1 MYFIIKRYVDNMSI
15 HDLNN
20 LVISN
25 GIGLSNEE
33 LEFSYQFIKKN
44 WMSILSNKGV
54 FDIDKYKDRF
64 SEENFTKIKKL
75 YKDMLLKYGSY
86 LK

>member
-1 MYFIIKRYVDNMSI
+1 MFILIKRYIDNMSI

-20 LVISN
+20 LAISR
-25 GIGLSNEE
+25 GIGLDNEE
-33 LEFSYQFIKKN
+33 LEFSYNFIKKN
-44 WMSILSNKGV
+44 WQNILSNKGL

-64 SEENFTKIKKL
+64 SEVNFIKIKEL
-75 YKDMLLKYGSY
+75 YKEMLLKYGSY

>member
-1 MYFIIKRYVDNMSI
+1 MFILIKRYIENMSI

-20 LVISN
+20 LAITK

-33 LEFSYQFIKKN
+33 LEFSYNFINKN
-44 WMSILSNKGV
+44 WENIINNKGV
-54 FDIDKYKDRF
+54 FDIDKYKDKF
-64 SEENFTKIKKL
+64 SEINFNKIKML
-75 YKDMLLKYGSY
+75 YKDMLLKYGRY